1 MFCFCFYV
9 DGERLC
15 SCYNFNNK
23 SSGYAWPQAY
33 GNCKYHKKHLVVM
46 ETEQEWEFIKNAIQ
60 NREGSNM
67 VNGLL
72 VWR

>member
-1 MFCFCFYV
+1 
-9 DGERLC
+9 
-15 SCYNFNNK
+15 
-23 SSGYAWPQAY
+23 
-33 GNCKYHKKHLVVM
+33 M